1 MNDELNKRL
10 DSLGEG
16 QVPPVDGAFANRLE
30 ADLRAS
36 TFEPKS
42 NRFSLGW
49 LLRPGVLVAAA
60 VAVIGGIFVA
70 SIDSDPQLQMTA
82 AQGTTVSIPGSTAF
96 QSGAAGLVL
105 PDGTRIDVGPG
116 GSAIVAGVVLEA
128 NSSALVVA
136 GKVEITN
143 TGTPLASPDTN
154 APQAPPS
161 TRAKP
166 STTPPTRA
174 PSPTT
179 SLPSSDN
186 TEPAATAT
194 TETPA
199 PRPTSTTVVRD
210 VPTPTTSL
218 APVRTTLPP
227 PPTTALAPSPAT
239 QPAPPTIEPTPLTI
253 SIEMGPIRNRQSTI
267 RWSVE
272 GDTQAIAGWT
282 VSTRQ
287 GDTRSV
293 LANLRQPRAR
303 QLRVAITVRPIQF
316 RVSARSADG
325 AVLARSDWVRPPRRA
340 S

>member
-16 QVPPVDGAFANRLE
+16 RVPPVDGAFANRLE

-36 TFEPKS
+36 AFEPKS
-42 NRFSLGW
+42 KRFNLGW
-49 LLRPGVLVAAA
+49 LFRPGVLVAAA

-82 AQGTTVSIPGSTAF
+82 AQGTTVSIPGSTTF
-96 QSGAAGLVL
+96 QSGAAGLAL
-105 PDGTRIDVGPG
+105 PDGTRIDVGPD

-128 NSSALVVA
+128 DSSALVVD
-136 GKVEITN
+136 GGVEITN
-143 TGTPLASPDTN
+143 TGAPLAPPDTN

-161 TRAKP
+161 TRANP
-166 STTPPTRA
+166 ATTPPTRA

-179 SLPSSDN
+179 SQPSSDN
-186 TEPAATAT
+186 TEPVATPT
-194 TETPA
+194 TETPV

-210 VPTPTTSL
+210 TPAPTTSI

-227 PPTTALAPSPAT
+227 PPTTALAPPPVT
-239 QPAPPTIEPTPLTI
+239 QPPPPTIEPTPLII

-267 RWSVE
+267 RWNVE
-272 GDTQAIAGWT
+272 GDTEAIAGWT
-282 VSTRQ
+282 VSTKQ
-287 GDTRSV
+287 GDSRSI

-303 QLRVAITVRPIQF
+303 RLRVAITARPIQF

-325 AVLARSDWVRPPRRA
+325 SVLATSDWVRPPRRDG
-340 S
+340 